1 MALNKANI
9 NWSAKQISSMVRNGR
24 IDFGHIIQR
33 PKVWSRDKKSNL
45 IESLMTNFPVPQ
57 IFASRKNGAVDNKGN
72 NIYFIVDG
80 VQRLSTITDFLNDEF
95 NLSKLQP
102 ITYFD
107 DELNKEVTLDVTDMK
122 FSDLPEGLRDLIN
135 TTTLNIV
142 YFDNL
147 TFEEE
152 RTLFLKLNNG
162 RPLSTKARSLAS
174 SKDIEGL
181 LSIGEHELFNQM
193 LTEKSRQSKNQ
204 AIIVLKVHTMLN
216 KDIEDISFA
225 SKDFN
230 PMIENT
236 QISDTEKLELSRV
249 FDYILNVHEEL
260 KDNHEKD
267 VAKKIF
273 TETHMVSLVPFI
285 KQSMENNI
293 TESMFSEFLIN
304 FFKTENDSETYSA
317 YMEACSN
324 GIARNASVV
333 ARHNALNKSFME
345 FFKEDSEN
353 ILTTA

>member
-9 NWSAKQISSMVRNGR
+9 NWSAKQISSMVKNGR

-80 VQRLSTITDFLNDEF
+80 IQRLSTITDFLNDEF
-95 NLSKLQP
+95 SLSKLKP

-122 FSDLPEGLRDLIN
+122 FSELPEGLRDLIN

-162 RPLSTKARSLAS
+162 KPLTPKARSLAS

-204 AIIVLKVHTMLN
+204 AIISLKAWTMLN
-216 KDIEDISFA
+216 RKVENISFA

-230 PMIENT
+230 PMIEDVEIT
-236 QISDTEKLELSRV
+236 TEEKAELVNV
-249 FDYILNVHEEL
+249 FDYIVNVHDEL
-260 KDNHEKD
+260 KENHEKD
-267 VAKKIF
+267 VAKRLY
-273 TETHMVSLVPFI
+273 TETHLVSLVPYI
-285 KQSMENNI
+285 KVAMENNI
-293 TESMFSEFLIN
+293 NESMFAEWLIG
-304 FFKTENDSETYSA
+304 FFKTENNSDVYSE
-317 YMEACSN
+317 YMEATSN
-324 GIARNASVV
+324 AIARNASIV
-333 ARHNALNKSFME
+333 ARHKALGKSYEE
-345 FFKEDSEN
+345 FFKVEENSEK
-353 ILTTA
+353 IS

>member
-9 NWSAKQISSMVRNGR
+9 NWSAKQISSMVKNGR

-57 IFASRKNGAVDNKGN
+57 IFASRKNGATDNKGN

-95 NLSKLQP
+95 SLSKLQP

-107 DELNKEVTLDVTDMK
+107 DELNKEITLDVTDMK
-122 FSDLPEGLRDLIN
+122 FSELPEGLRDLIN
-135 TTTLNIV
+135 ITTFNIV

-162 RPLSTKARSLAS
+162 RPLTSKARSLAS
-174 SKDIEGL
+174 AKDIGSL
-181 LSIGEHELFNQM
+181 LNIGSHKLFHEM
-193 LTEKSRQSKNQ
+193 LTEKSRQAKNQ
-204 AIIVLKVHTMLN
+204 AIISLKAWTMLN
-216 KDIEDISFA
+216 KQVEDISFA

-230 PMIENT
+230 PMIEDVE
-236 QISDTEKLELSRV
+236 ISDREKLELNSV
-249 FDYILNVHEEL
+249 FDYIVNVHDEL

-267 VAKKIF
+267 VAKKVY
-273 TETHMVSLVPFI
+273 TETHMISLIPFI
-285 KQSMENNI
+285 NTALENNI
-293 TESMFSEFLIN
+293 TESMFGEWLIN
-304 FFKTENDSETYSA
+304 FFKTENDSETYAA
-317 YMEACSN
+317 YMDACN
-324 GIARNASVV
+324 GGVARNASVI
-333 ARHNALNKSFME
+333 ARHEALRKSYNE
-345 FFKEDSEN
+345 FFKTEEN
-353 ILTTA
+353 LVKTS